1 MLKFLLSKKKGIAH
15 VRLNTILRKLWKDE
29 IMGQDEVR
37 ELIDEIEE
45 KDSLVV
51 TEKKSILS

>member
-1 MLKFLLSKKKGIAH
+1 MSKFLLSEENEIDH

-51 TEKKSILS
+51 TEK